1 MAKKKQKANPGSERH
16 GVAQEL
22 EQLPEEPLLP
32 VEKWLIAWSLGLGG
46 VLLVALVAL
55 TETLFP

>member
-1 MAKKKQKANPGSERH
+1 MAKRKQKAKPGSTRH
-16 GVAQEL
+16 GVAEEL
-22 EQLPEEPLLP
+22 EHLPAEPLLP
-32 VEKWLIAWSLGLGG
+32 VEKRLIAWSLGLGG